1 VTYEVAFPLLR
12 WAASGIDALLTAA
25 SIRCDAVAITF
36 APAHR
41 AGLTTLKSRRHWD
54 NAQGLLIA
62 FVALAA
68 SSRKRLVAARLE
80 RPPIV
85 TLPHKCNTVDEW
97 LEQYASQEAGASAG
111 R

>member
-1 VTYEVAFPLLR
+1 M
-12 WAASGIDALLTAA
+12 S
-25 SIRCDAVAITF
+25 
-36 APAHR
+36 
-41 AGLTTLKSRRHWD
+41 
-54 NAQGLLIA
+54 A

-97 LEQYASQEAGASAG
+97 LEQYASQEAGVSAG